1 MALLIKTVAPFV
13 TNPQPLPVLYLELAV
28 LRKDNPMTQIRL
40 DPAGRFIDT
49 RSPARRWL
57 DEIEREKAERLR
69 LWEELREK
77 VEKLPALMDAAKAE
91 AEASGSLANGH
102 IDGSEVGDL
111 LFEIECLRSKLSIDF
126 FI

>member
-1 MALLIKTVAPFV
+1 
-13 TNPQPLPVLYLELAV
+13 
-28 LRKDNPMTQIRL
+28 MTQIRL
-40 DPAGRFIDT
+40 NPVGRFIDT

-77 VEKLPALMDAAKAE
+77 VEKLPALMDKAKAE
-91 AEASGSLANGH
+91 AEASGRLASGY

-111 LFEIECLRSKLSIDF
+111 MFEIECLRKKISIDF
-126 FI
+126 LI